1 MDLICS
7 AAYPGD
13 NNETL
18 KIIQRRLFGELMV
31 YLPQLAAERYF
42 RALSLA
48 HLNSPLADRLRNRPH
63 WPEYDLIGL
72 RAAYETIAAHYRR
85 AYDRGGQMP
94 LPFER
99 LSYSQYLENEWRQ
112 YWFSEIPQLA
122 ENDDIAYSVLAAT
135 AYGMEREGCDAQD
148 ELRILLEVRYRAI
161 RRALLE
167 ASAEAAQKNA

>member
-1 MDLICS
+1 MDLIS
-7 AAYPGD
+7 GSAYPGD
-13 NNETL
+13 DNETL
-18 KIIQRRLFGELMV
+18 KVIQRRLYGELMV
-31 YLPQLAAERYF
+31 HLPRLAAERYY
-42 RALSLA
+42 RALALVR
-48 HLNSPLADRLRNRPH
+48 LDSPLAERLRLRGH
-63 WPEYDLIGL
+63 WSNLDIVGL
-72 RAAYETIAAHYRR
+72 REAYETIAAHYRR

-122 ENDDIAYSVLAAT
+122 ENDAIAYSVLAAT